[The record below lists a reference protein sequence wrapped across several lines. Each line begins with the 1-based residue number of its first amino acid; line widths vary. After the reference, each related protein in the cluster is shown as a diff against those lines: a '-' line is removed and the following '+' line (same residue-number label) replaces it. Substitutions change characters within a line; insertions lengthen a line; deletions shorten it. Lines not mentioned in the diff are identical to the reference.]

1 MKYSI
6 NINQAGIADAG
17 FADKTDIIDW
27 AIVDYIFGWQNNP
40 KATKIGALSWIS
52 YKHLIDE
59 MPLLGLK
66 TKQAVSAR
74 IAKLKLLG
82 LISVEYDKDKRLYA
96 GLSEAAHNA
105 SVFRADRQRNA
116 GGVHENGQGVHE
128 NGQGG
133 VHENGHTAV
142 NQRSKET
149 VNQEQIDTHQ
159 PKSAVD
165 ARAKGSRLPT
175 DWTLSQELGDWALA
189 EGLPRERIRQEADRF
204 RDYWVAKP
212 GAAGRKADWPATWRN
227 WVRKAIENQTGVHNN
242 GTHRQN
248 SGPLSAVDRVNA
260 AISARARERDQR
272 EAVQRGR
279 RTFNADGTAVE
290 AYDRDVRS
298 PLD

>member
-82 LISVEYDKDKRLYA
+82 LITVEYDKEKRLYA
-96 GLSEAAHNA
+96 CLSEAAHNA

-116 GGVHENGQGVHE
+116 GGVHENG
-128 NGQGG
+128 
-133 VHENGHTAV
+133 HTAV
-142 NQRSKET
+142 NHLT
-149 VNQEQIDTHQ
+149 AAGNHEQVDWHQ

-165 ARAKGSRLPT
+165 AKGTRLPA
-175 DWTLSQELGDWALA
+175 DWALSQELGDWALT

-204 RDYWVAKP
+204 RDYWIAKP
-212 GAAGRKADWPATWRN
+212 GSAGRKTDWPATWRN
-227 WVRKAIENQTGVHNN
+227 WVRRTSETKTGGNN
-242 GTHRQN
+242 GKAERISNFERVARDAERHIAELDRLDRLEMEQRN
-248 SGPLSAVDRVNA
+248 RAIGNGAVSPDCL
-260 AISARARERDQR
+260 AIS
-272 EAVQRGR
+272 
-279 RTFNADGTAVE
+279 VE
-290 AYDRDVRS
+290 S
-298 PLD
+298 G